1 MRHRLLVLGVAA
13 LVLIVSATL
22 IGLLVVTN
30 TDYGRERVRNI
41 AQSAIQSAAKH
52 GVVRLG
58 RVSGN
63 LLEGFTIA
71 NVSIRDSSG
80 APFIV
85 ADSVSLTY
93 GLRALLLKRLELA
106 DVRLVRPLVVLDR
119 PPGDST
125 VWNYK
130 ILGRYILPWE
140 IGFAGSYK
148 LQSGRQWGRSASVT
162 LPVAGAEV
170 IRMEPVT
177 SNRTPNVSIL
187 DFRLDKGFSFGRY
200 GKLTGM
206 VDVFN
211 LLNANPETTFRTATG
226 ASFLEVTSLLNPRIA
241 RVGLRYDF

>member
-1 MRHRLLVLGVAA
+1 MRHRLLVFGVAA

-22 IGLLVVTN
+22 VGLLVVTN
-30 TDYGRERVRNI
+30 TNYGRERVRNI

-58 RVSGN
+58 RVRGN

-119 PPGDST
+119 PPGDSA

-130 ILGRYILPWE
+130 AIFKSDTPKAQRDTTKRRFGDWIVFRDVTVIDGHMKIQSPWKP
-140 IGFAGSYK
+140 SSK
-148 LQSGRQWGRSASVT
+148 LVGAPRDTAIAAA
-162 LPVAGAEV
+162 LGAEERPVVVRRGDGFQKV
-170 IRMEPVT
+170 IE
-177 SNRTPNVSIL
+177 
-187 DFRLDKGFSFGRY
+187 FRQF
-200 GKLTGM
+200 TGEIPY
-206 VDVFN
+206 
-211 LLNANPETTFRTATG
+211 L
-226 ASFLEVTSLLNPRIA
+226 
-241 RVGLRYDF
+241 